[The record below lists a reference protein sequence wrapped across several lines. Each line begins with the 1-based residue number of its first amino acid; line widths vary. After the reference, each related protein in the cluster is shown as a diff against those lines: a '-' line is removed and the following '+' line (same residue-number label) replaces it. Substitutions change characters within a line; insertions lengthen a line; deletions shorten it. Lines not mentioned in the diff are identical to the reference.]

1 MLVCAGS
8 SAERCTSGFPDM
20 NLLVNRAAQISE
32 PTVGDRLD
40 SELYLMPN
48 ATFNRSGS
56 ILSLVLAVSIRTV
69 TNSRNSYPQIHLW
82 RPTNDTQGAYV
93 KVNGS
98 ERRIILGPSDF
109 STSGIIEYPLDPP
122 IKFVEGDILGC
133 FQPPASQS
141 VVRMYSITQPGYV
154 AKRLILPAL
163 EEVTISNIKTNET
176 ETILDVTLPM
186 YPITGRLQCWLHR
199 KLPTT

>member
-32 PTVGDRLD
+32 PAVGERLD
-40 SELYLMPN
+40 SELYLVPN
-48 ATFNRSGS
+48 ATFNRNGS
-56 ILSLVLAVSIRTV
+56 IHSLVLALSIRTV
-69 TNSRNSYPQIHLW
+69 TKDRNAYPQIHLW
-82 RPTNDTQGAYV
+82 RSTNATQGAYV

-98 ERRIILGPSDF
+98 ERRIVLGPSNF

-122 IKFVEGDILGC
+122 IEFIEGDILGC
-133 FQPPASQS
+133 FQPPATLS

-154 AKRLILPAL
+154 AKRLILPGS
-163 EEVTISNIKTNET
+163 EEVTFSNIKTDEF
-176 ETILDVTLPM
+176 ETILDVTIPM
-186 YPITGRLQCWLHR
+186 YPITGRL
-199 KLPTT
+199 